1 MPENMISPE
10 KIPFRNRCRPI
21 FLAKENIFASHH
33 LNTGGRGGIV
43 MFILVMVLYSDSHDR
58 DGAGQKNCGTGNQ
71 GSI

>member
-10 KIPFRNRCRPI
+10 KFRSGTVPAA

-43 MFILVMVLYSDSHDR
+43 MFISVMVRYSDSHDR

>member
-10 KIPFRNRCRPI
+10 KFRSGTVPAA

-58 DGAGQKNCGTGNQ
+58 DGAG
-71 GSI
+71 